1 MRAPA
6 LIREDK
12 ALHVPVVGGDPQLHL
27 LVEEDVDQRPV
38 ERSFTAKQVVDGD
51 AEVLADVG
59 VELLTEPVIPVVLP
73 LRGIMLALG
82 LGEVQD
88 VIRVPILVRVV
99 PPHDLPVLDVLRP
112 GARITAP
119 DRQVLQNPHLGD
131 AKEVDFRTGMQ
142 PVHGRFELTEV
153 SPMLALA
160 NGDAAVAVVEQTL
173 DLAIIKV
180 MHDRNRGLA
189 GSFETELVVHVLIEP
204 VRGEVLIEIE
214 EKVVVR
220 RRERAEVRISR
231 QDILR
236 PRGPFALVER
246 VGTGVED
253 KAPDFVPVDFLKVVK
268 GLFHGIAQQHI
279 ERQFRVQVMK
289 RQHLGNRR

>member
-1 MRAPA
+1 M

-12 ALHVPVVGGDPQLHL
+12 AAHVPVVGSDPHLHL
-27 LVEEDVDQRPV
+27 LVEEDIDQRPI
-38 ERSFTAKQVVDGD
+38 ELFFTTNQVVDGD

-73 LRGIMLALG
+73 LRGIMLALC

-88 VIRVPILVRVV
+88 IVWVPILVRVV
-99 PPHDLPVLDVLRP
+99 PPHDLTVLDVLCP
-112 GARITAP
+112 GTRIAAP
-119 DRQVLQNPHLGD
+119 DRQVLQDTHLGD
-131 AKEVDFRTGMQ
+131 TKEVDFRMGMQ
-142 PVHGRFELTEV
+142 PDHGRFELAEV
-153 SPMLALA
+153 PPMLALPD
-160 NGDAAVAVVEQTL
+160 GDEAVAIVEQTF

-180 MHDRNRGLA
+180 MHDRNRGQA

-204 VRGEVLIEIE
+204 VRGEVLIEVE
-214 EKVVVR
+214 EEVVAGR
-220 RRERAEVRISR
+220 GKRAEVRISR

-246 VGTGVED
+246 VGPGVED
-253 KAPDFVPVDFLKVVK
+253 KAPDLVPVDFLKVVK
-268 GLFHGIAQQHI
+268 GLFHGIAQQHV